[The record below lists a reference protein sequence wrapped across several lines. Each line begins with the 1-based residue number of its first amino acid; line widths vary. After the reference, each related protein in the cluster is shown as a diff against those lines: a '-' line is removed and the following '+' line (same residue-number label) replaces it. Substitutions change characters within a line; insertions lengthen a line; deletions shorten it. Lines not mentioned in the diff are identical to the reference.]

1 MTAAVPEHRRT
12 VDLPDPAMRGLTR
25 VAPHVVERIAA
36 FACHRAT
43 AVATPGSAAGVA
55 RTLTPRAR
63 AEINGKIARLAVTVG
78 VEYPSPVAVFA
89 AGVRAVVTADVERL
103 CGLRVVGV
111 DVEAL
116 PVDLRRRTR
125 VR

>member
-1 MTAAVPEHRRT
+1 MTTATRPARPAG
-12 VDLPDPAMRGLTR
+12 LPDPATRGFTR
-25 VAPHVVERIAA
+25 VSPHVVERIAA
-36 FACHRAT
+36 HACLRAT
-43 AVATPGSAAGVA
+43 AVATPSSSATVPRALA
-55 RTLTPRAR
+55 PRAR

-78 VEYPSPVAVFA
+78 VEYPSPVAAFA

-125 VR
+125 VL